1 MIRALIL
8 WSWYALAIAT
18 LGPVG
23 IVHAFITNDISW
35 LYWKAMKVA
44 NFGLRLIGV
53 QIEVEGRDRFDPNGT
68 YIYLFNH
75 VSNLDP
81 PLVIPLLPRRTSV
94 LLKKELM
101 KIPILSRAMKMAQF
115 VPVDRSNREA
125 AITSIGRAVDVL
137 RDGVNISIFPEG
149 TRSRDG
155 KLLPFKKG
163 PFHLAIESGV
173 SIIPVT
179 IHGTEQM
186 MPKGRTTI
194 RPGVAHVIF
203 HAPVAP
209 KDYASREE
217 LTEAVRKVIE
227 SSLPAAMRST

>member
-8 WSWYALAIAT
+8 AGWYVLAIAT

-23 IVHAFITNDISW
+23 IIHAFITNDISW
-35 LYWKAMKVA
+35 LYWRAMWVA
-44 NFGLRLIGV
+44 HFGLRLV
-53 QIEVEGRDRFDPNGT
+53 SVKVHVEGRERFDPSGT
-68 YIYLFNH
+68 YIYMFNH

-81 PLVIPLLPRRTSV
+81 PVLIPLVPRRTSV

-101 KIPILSRAMKMAQF
+101 KIPILSRAMKMASF
-115 VPVDRSNREA
+115 VAVDRSNREA
-125 AITSIGRAVDVL
+125 AISSIGRAVDVL

-163 PFHLAIESGV
+163 PFHLAMESGV
-173 SIIPVT
+173 DIIPVT
-179 IHGTEQM
+179 IHGTELM
-186 MPKGRTTI
+186 MPKGRNTI

-203 HAPVAP
+203 HAPVSP
-209 KDYASREE
+209 KNYASREE
-217 LTEAVRKVIE
+217 LTEAVRKAIE
-227 SSLPAAMRST
+227 TSLPAEMRG

>member
-1 MIRALIL
+1 MIRSIVLAG
-8 WSWYALAIAT
+8 WYALAIAVF
-18 LGPVG
+18 GPVG
-23 IVHAFITNDISW
+23 ILHAFITNDISW
-35 LYWKAMKVA
+35 LYWKAMKIA
-44 NFGLRLIGV
+44 SFGVRLVGV
-53 QIEVEGRDRFDPNGT
+53 QVVVEGRERFDPNGT
-68 YIYLFNH
+68 YIFMFNH

-81 PLVIPLLPRRTSV
+81 PVLIPLVPRRSSV

-101 KIPILSRAMKMAQF
+101 KIPILSRAMKMASF
-115 VPVDRSNREA
+115 VPVDRTNRDA
-125 AITSIGRAVDVL
+125 AISSIGRAVTVL

-163 PFHLAIESGV
+163 PFHLAMESGV
-173 SIIPVT
+173 DIIPVT

-186 MPKGRTTI
+186 MPKGRNTI

-203 HAPVAP
+203 HAPVSP

-217 LTEAVRKVIE
+217 LTEAVRKTIE
-227 SSLPAAMRST
+227 SSLPAEMRN

>member
-8 WSWYALAIAT
+8 WSWYGLAITT

-23 IVHAFITNDISW
+23 ITHAFITNDISW

-44 NFGLRLIGV
+44 HFGLRLIGV

-68 YIYLFNH
+68 YIYMFNH

-163 PFHLAIESGV
+163 PFHLAMESGV

-186 MPKGRTTI
+186 MPKGRNTI

-203 HAPVAP
+203 HAPVSP
-209 KDYASREE
+209 KDYTSREE
-217 LTEAVRKVIE
+217 LTEAVRKMIE
-227 SSLPAAMRST
+227 SSLPAEMRG

>member
-1 MIRALIL
+1 MIRSLIL
-8 WSWYALAIAT
+8 ASWYALAIVT

-35 LYWKAMKVA
+35 LYWRAMWVA
-44 NFGLRLIGV
+44 NFGLRTIGV
-53 QIEVEGRDRFDPNGT
+53 RIEVEGRDRFDPNGT
-68 YIYLFNH
+68 YIYMLNH

-125 AITSIGRAVDVL
+125 AITSISRAVDVL

-173 SIIPVT
+173 DIIPVT

-186 MPKGRTTI
+186 MPKGRNTI

-203 HAPVAP
+203 HAPVSP
-209 KDYASREE
+209 KDHASREE

-227 SSLPAAMRST
+227 SSLPAEMRST

>member
-1 MIRALIL
+1 MIRALVL
-8 WSWYALAIAT
+8 AGWYALAIVAFGP
-18 LGPVG
+18 LG
-23 IVHAFITNDISW
+23 ILHAFVTNDISW
-35 LYWKAMKVA
+35 LYWKAMQIA
-44 NFGLRLIGV
+44 GFGLRLVGV
-53 QIEVEGRDRFDPNGT
+53 RIDVQGRDRFDPKGT
-68 YIYLFNH
+68 YIYMFNH

-101 KIPILSRAMKMAQF
+101 RIPILSRAMKMASF

-125 AITSIGRAVDVL
+125 AISSIGRAVAVL

-163 PFHLAIESGV
+163 PFHLAMESGV
-173 SIIPVT
+173 DIIPVT

-186 MPKGRTTI
+186 MPKGKNTI

-203 HAPVAP
+203 HAPVSP
-209 KDYASREE
+209 KNYASREE
-217 LTEAVRKVIE
+217 LTEAVRNAIE
-227 SSLPAAMRST
+227 SSLPKEMRS